1 MADEGGAE
9 VRLSDRLYDIL
20 KWVQKILVLAAAL
33 YSTIANIW
41 GLPYGDEI
49 SKTCL
54 ALATFLLG
62 ILEIASA
69 TYNKEMNA
77 SLELT
82 DAEIDSHEVEEGV
95 G

>member
-1 MADEGGAE
+1 M
-9 VRLSDRLYDIL
+9 RLSDRTYDLL
-20 KWVQKILVLAAAL
+20 KWVQKIFVLLATFYA
-33 YSTIANIW
+33 TIANIW
-41 GLPYGDEI
+41 GLPFGDEI

-69 TYNKEMNA
+69 TYNKEQNA
-77 SLELT
+77 PLEMD
-82 DAEIDSHEVEEGV
+82 DAEIDNHEVEEEV

>member
-1 MADEGGAE
+1 M
-9 VRLSDRLYDIL
+9 RLSDRTYDLL
-20 KWVQKILVLAAAL
+20 KWVQKLLVLGAAL
-33 YSTIANIW
+33 YSAIANIW
-41 GLPYGDEI
+41 GLPFGDEI

-69 TYNKEMNA
+69 TYNKDMADINVDD
-77 SLELT
+77 LEGA
-82 DAEIDSHEVEEGV
+82 DEEEVSV

>member
-1 MADEGGAE
+1 M
-9 VRLSDRLYDIL
+9 RLSDRTYDIL
-20 KWVQKILVLAAAL
+20 KWVQKILVLLATFYA
-33 YSTIANIW
+33 TIANIW
-41 GLPYGDEI
+41 GLPYGDEV

-69 TYNKEMNA
+69 TYNKDMNA
-77 SLELT
+77 SLEMD
-82 DAEIDSHEVEEGV
+82 DAEIDNHEVEEEV

>member
-1 MADEGGAE
+1 M
-9 VRLSDRLYDIL
+9 RLSDRTYDLL
-20 KWVQKILVLAAAL
+20 KWVQKIFVLLATFYA
-33 YSTIANIW
+33 TIANIW
-41 GLPYGDEI
+41 GLPFGDEI

-69 TYNKEMNA
+69 TYNKEQNA
-77 SLELT
+77 SLPIE
-82 DAEIDSHEVEEGV
+82 DIEIDNHEVEEGV

>member
-1 MADEGGAE
+1 M
-9 VRLSDRLYDIL
+9 RLSDKTYDIL
-20 KWVQKILVLAAAL
+20 KWIQKIFVLLATFYA
-33 YSTIANIW
+33 TIANIW
-41 GLPYGDEI
+41 GLPYGDEV

-69 TYNKEMNA
+69 TYNKDMANVNVDD
-77 SLELT
+77 LEGE
-82 DAEIDSHEVEEGV
+82 DYEEESV

>member
-1 MADEGGAE
+1 M
-9 VRLSDRLYDIL
+9 RLSDRTYDLL
-20 KWVQKILVLAAAL
+20 KWIQKLLVLGAAL

-41 GLPYGDEI
+41 GLPFGDEI

-69 TYNKEMNA
+69 TYNKDMAGADEIVDD
-77 SLELT
+77 LEGA
-82 DAEIDSHEVEEGV
+82 DEEEVSV

>member
-1 MADEGGAE
+1 M
-9 VRLSDRLYDIL
+9 RLSDRTYDLL
-20 KWVQKILVLAAAL
+20 KWVQKIFVLLATFYA
-33 YSTIANIW
+33 TIANIW
-41 GLPYGDEI
+41 GLPFGDEI

-69 TYNKEMNA
+69 TYNKDLAEVDVDD
-77 SLELT
+77 LEGA
-82 DAEIDSHEVEEGV
+82 DEEEVSV

>member
-1 MADEGGAE
+1 M
-9 VRLSDRLYDIL
+9 RLSDRTYDIL
-20 KWVQKILVLAAAL
+20 KWIQKILVLLATF
-33 YSTIANIW
+33 YTTIANIW
-41 GLPYGDEI
+41 GFPYGDEI

-69 TYNKEMNA
+69 TYNKDMADINVDD
-77 SLELT
+77 LEGA
-82 DAEIDSHEVEEGV
+82 DEDEVSV